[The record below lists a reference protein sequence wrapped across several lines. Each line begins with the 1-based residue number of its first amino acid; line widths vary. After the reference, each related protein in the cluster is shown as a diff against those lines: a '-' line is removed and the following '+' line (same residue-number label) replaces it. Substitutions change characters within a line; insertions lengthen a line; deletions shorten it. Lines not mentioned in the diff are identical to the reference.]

1 MDNHRYA
8 ATKTAVPTAAESERV
23 HSDGGA
29 APSSAA
35 INDSVAAGV
44 GFVRVVWIDTSGQH
58 RCRVVPEKRFH
69 DVVRKNG
76 IGIPCAVMGL
86 VSLKDSIAHETNLTE
101 VGEIR
106 LIPDL
111 STKAIIPWAK
121 GQEMVISD
129 MHLKPGTPWD
139 LCPREALRRVS
150 KVLKH
155 EFNLEMNAG
164 FENEF
169 YLLRREL
176 VDGKEKWVPFDTTP
190 YCSTS
195 AIDQAFPLLS
205 EIVASLHSLNIVVEQ
220 VHSEIG
226 YGQYEVVSGYTSC
239 ELAADNL
246 VYTREVIRAVARKHG
261 LLATFVPK
269 YSLDDMGSGSHV
281 HISLSENGQNVFM
294 SCNGENRYGMS
305 KIGEEFMA
313 GVLDHLPSILAF
325 TAPVPN
331 SYDRIQ
337 PNTLSGAYLCWGMDN
352 KEAPLRTACP
362 PGTPDGSVSNFEIK
376 VFDGCANPYLGLASV
391 MAAGIDGLRTHS
403 SLPQPLDVNPDTIRT
418 NVQTLPRSL
427 SESVEA
433 LDRDQ
438 VLQELIGQ
446 RLSAVVKGVRKAEIK
461 YDSEHKDARKDLIH
475 RY

>member
-1 MDNHRYA
+1 MLLLL
-8 ATKTAVPTAAESERV
+8 P
-23 HSDGGA
+23 
-29 APSSAA
+29 P
-35 INDSVAAGV
+35 AGV
-44 GFVRVVWIDTSGQH
+44 RLVRVVWTDTSGQH
-58 RCRVVPEKRFH
+58 RCRVVPEKRFD

-86 VSLKDSIAHETNLTE
+86 VSLKDSIADETNLTE

-106 LIPDL
+106 LLPDL
-111 STKAIIPWAK
+111 STKAIIPWTK

-139 LCPREALRRVS
+139 LCPRETLRRVS
-150 KVLKH
+150 KVLKN
-155 EFNLEMNAG
+155 EFNLVMNAG

-195 AIDQAFPLLS
+195 AVDQALPLLS
-205 EIVASLHSLNIVVEQ
+205 EIVNSLHSLNIVVEQ

-226 YGQYEVVSGYTSC
+226 YGQYEVVLGYTTC
-239 ELAADNL
+239 AQAADNL
-246 VYTREVIRAVARKHG
+246 VYTREVIRSVARKHG

-269 YSLDDMGSGSHV
+269 YSVDDMGSGSHV
-281 HISLSENGQNVFM
+281 HISLSENGQNVFVAH
-294 SCNGENRYGMS
+294 NGEGRYGMS
-305 KIGEEFMA
+305 KIGEAFMT

-362 PGTPDGSVSNFEIK
+362 PGTPDGAVSNFEIK
-376 VFDGCANPYLGLASV
+376 VFRRLCKSLPRTCLRDGCRDRWPA
-391 MAAGIDGLRTHS
+391 
-403 SLPQPLDVNPDTIRT
+403 
-418 NVQTLPRSL
+418 QTLYST
-427 SESVEA
+427 
-433 LDRDQ
+433 
-438 VLQELIGQ
+438 
-446 RLSAVVKGVRKAEIK
+446 
-461 YDSEHKDARKDLIH
+461 
-475 RY
+475 